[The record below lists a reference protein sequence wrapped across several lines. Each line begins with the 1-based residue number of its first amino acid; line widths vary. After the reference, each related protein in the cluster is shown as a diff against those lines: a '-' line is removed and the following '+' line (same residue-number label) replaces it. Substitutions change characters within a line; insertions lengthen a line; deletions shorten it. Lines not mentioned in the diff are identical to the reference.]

1 MFAIVFLLVFFV
13 EFFIVILFTKPRCP
27 DCGGKMDD
35 VDLHDDRTVYKCR
48 KCGKEWI

>member
-1 MFAIVFLLVFFV
+1 MILIVVTLLVFFV
-13 EFFIVILFTKPRCP
+13 AVLLIKPKCP

-35 VDLHDDRTVYKCR
+35 VDIHHGRTVYKCR